1 MFGLEQLERLWSSLL
16 GLGGRR
22 LAGLGLIGLTVF
34 AAVAFGSYYLSRPE
48 LETLYVG
55 LNAQD
60 VSRIGA
66 ALKEAGI
73 TFDVNSQGN
82 TVSVRRGQTAQARML
97 LAEKGLPTSA
107 NAGYELFDKMGSM
120 GLTSFMQEITRVR
133 ALEGE
138 IARTIQA
145 MKGVKAARVHIVLQ
159 DAGSFRRARQPP
171 SASVIIRTE
180 TAGDFSSGPAIRHLV
195 AAAIPGMTIDQVSVL
210 STDGAILAAGGDT
223 ASATPA
229 KMMSLERTVAK
240 ELQDN
245 VRKTLAPYLGL
256 DNFEISVAA
265 RLNTDKR
272 QINETNFNPD
282 AKAERSVRTVK
293 ETGSQQNSNAGG
305 KTVGVEQNIPADQAA
320 TAASGDQ
327 AKKQN
332 ERREELTNYEVSSKT
347 IQTVSEGYKIESLT
361 IAVVVNRKRLMASL
375 GDGANAEALQS
386 QLKEVERLV
395 GSAAGVDA
403 ARGDRVTVAAVEFLP
418 NDRLNEPL
426 PSPGMLALLMDH
438 TSAAIKGLTMLAIT
452 ALLIWFGLRPATR
465 ALLEARPA
473 DAAPQLP
480 DFQTAMPDGFP
491 QAAADPQA
499 ASGGARF
506 GPLEVPNLIADLT
519 SKMGRTPQKR
529 LEQMIDFDE
538 EQAASI
544 LKQWMRGARSA

>member
-499 ASGGARF
+499 ASVGARF

>member
-1 MFGLEQLERLWSSLL
+1 VTG
-16 GLGGRR
+16 
-22 LAGLGLIGLTVF
+22 IPHN
-34 AAVAFGSYYLSRPE
+34 RP
-48 LETLYVG
+48 
-55 LNAQD
+55 
-60 VSRIGA
+60 
-66 ALKEAGI
+66 
-73 TFDVNSQGN
+73 
-82 TVSVRRGQTAQARML
+82 
-97 LAEKGLPTSA
+97 
-107 NAGYELFDKMGSM
+107 
-120 GLTSFMQEITRVR
+120 
-133 ALEGE
+133 
-138 IARTIQA
+138 
-145 MKGVKAARVHIVLQ
+145 
-159 DAGSFRRARQPP
+159 
-171 SASVIIRTE
+171 
-180 TAGDFSSGPAIRHLV
+180 
-195 AAAIPGMTIDQVSVL
+195 
-210 STDGAILAAGGDT
+210 
-223 ASATPA
+223 
-229 KMMSLERTVAK
+229 
-240 ELQDN
+240 
-245 VRKTLAPYLGL
+245 
-256 DNFEISVAA
+256 
-265 RLNTDKR
+265 
-272 QINETNFNPD
+272 
-282 AKAERSVRTVK
+282 
-293 ETGSQQNSNAGG
+293 AGG

-375 GDGANAEALQS
+375 GDGANAEALQN

-418 NDRLNEPL
+418 NDRLNEPI

-438 TSAAIKGLTMLAIT
+438 MSAAIKGLTMLAIT

-491 QAAADPQA
+491 QAAADPA
-499 ASGGARF
+499 GAGARF